1 MVLTRK
7 KDDDKDSKDKVED
20 STNTE
25 EQIADFAQTCN
36 FLQLLNFGV
45 QEANSFS
52 PRAESKSEL
61 RSDGEVN
68 FGDKYPN
75 SYLDIY
81 YPGDIEVERP
91 TYIYWHGGGHIFGDK
106 NLGDPL
112 SPNSDASMHMLD
124 YICKQGF
131 NFISVNYCFAP
142 EYRYPAQILQ
152 YDQVLDYLHKHSAEL
167 HLRRSYI
174 YYSMDNAIN

>member
-25 EQIADFAQTCN
+25 EQIADFDQTCN

-61 RSDGEVN
+61 RSDGVYVKTEVN

-81 YPGDIEVERP
+81 YPGDIEVDRP
-91 TYIYWHGGGHIFGDK
+91 TYIYWHGEAIFLEIK
-106 NLGDPL
+106 
-112 SPNSDASMHMLD
+112 
-124 YICKQGF
+124 I
-131 NFISVNYCFAP
+131 
-142 EYRYPAQILQ
+142 
-152 YDQVLDYLHKHSAEL
+152 
-167 HLRRSYI
+167 
-174 YYSMDNAIN
+174 